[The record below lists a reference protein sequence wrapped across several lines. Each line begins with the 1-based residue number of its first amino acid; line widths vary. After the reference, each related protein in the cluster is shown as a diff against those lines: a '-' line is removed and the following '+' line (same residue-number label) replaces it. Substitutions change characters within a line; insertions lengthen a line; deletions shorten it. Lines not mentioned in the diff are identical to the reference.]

1 MKKEDE
7 FFKDPKLKKA
17 QEIILNRIKRSL
29 VPEDYNHAINTLK
42 WLVKLCSFAD
52 DRMKIAALAH
62 DIERAYK
69 DKKIKREN
77 YSDFN
82 EFKRAHAENS
92 AKIVRSIL
100 TDLNFSKDFIDDVC
114 ELIKLHEFG
123 GNKRADCIKDADS
136 ISFFDTNLVL
146 YYQREGF
153 EETKR
158 RAIWGYKRLSDRA
171 KMMVKTFTYQDK
183 KLQELINSLRYIIH

>member
-17 QEIILNRIKRSL
+17 QEIILDRIKKSS
-29 VPEDYNHAINTLK
+29 VPEDYDHAINTLK
-42 WLVKLCSFAD
+42 WLLKVCPFAD

-69 DKKIKREN
+69 DKKIKRED

-82 EFKRAHAENS
+82 DFKRAHAENS

-100 TDLNFSKDFIDDVC
+100 SDLNFSKDFIDDVC
-114 ELIKLHEFG
+114 ELIRLHEFG

-153 EETKR
+153 DEAKR
-158 RAIWGYKRLSDRA
+158 RAVWGYNRLSDKA
-171 KMMVKTFTYQDK
+171 KKIVKNFTYQDK
-183 KLQELINSLRYIIH
+183 RLQELVKSL